1 MRKKE
6 TPLSLEVSAYG
17 LTRAS
22 VLDGFHETTDRLPW
36 TVSVELRVRRVFA
49 DRVSGDDC
57 LTNNQW
63 E

>member
-1 MRKKE
+1 M
-6 TPLSLEVSAYG
+6 
-17 LTRAS
+17 
-22 VLDGFHETTDRLPW
+22 DGFHETTDRLPW